1 MELSKV
7 SVFAGF
13 GASDALL
20 AQLRCE
26 QLALFDVNNMIFQL
40 QLNVSLEALELLR
53 TLAELQEA
61 IQAVERELQRLL
73 QHGRCRG

>member
-1 MELSKV
+1 
-7 SVFAGF
+7 
-13 GASDALL
+13 
-20 AQLRCE
+20 
-26 QLALFDVNNMIFQL
+26 MIFQL
-40 QLNVSLEALELLR
+40 QLNVLLEALELLR